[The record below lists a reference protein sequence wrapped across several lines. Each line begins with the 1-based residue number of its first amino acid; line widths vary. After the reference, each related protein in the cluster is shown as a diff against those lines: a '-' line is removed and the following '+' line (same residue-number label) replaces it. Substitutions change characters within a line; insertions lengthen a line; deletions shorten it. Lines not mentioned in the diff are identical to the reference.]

1 MAVTVQPEQ
10 TTTTPPETTRPR
22 DGVGLS
28 RVAALLESN
37 VFLIC
42 VVAACVAARDYVGRA
57 FVASDSWYTVLG
69 GRLIVHSGLP
79 HKDTLTLLTLGHNW
93 VDQQWLAQLAF
104 YGLWVAGNWQ
114 LAMFVVTVLSVG
126 AFAIAAAA
134 GRKLGA
140 SDRNTAIV
148 LAFAFVVGASNT
160 VLRAQIL
167 AYPLFALVL
176 ALLLLDAKRSSRRV
190 YLVFPLLVLW
200 ANIHGSVVVG
210 AGLVAL
216 RGLTAAWPSLRNRH
230 LDRRA
235 LGHSAALIGLPW
247 LCILVS
253 PYGPSLP
260 HYYESVLGSPGISQH
275 VSEWQPTS
283 LTTMPFFFILLLP
296 ALWLMGRA
304 RGALSGF
311 AQLALLST
319 ALLGLDALRN
329 DIWFAI
335 TAAAVLPVAL
345 EAVRPASNAPRRA
358 RTNLRLAIAGV
369 AVTALMALVVAFH
382 GASWYERD
390 FPKRAAT
397 AVAAAAQTNP
407 SLKIF
412 SNETYSDW
420 LIFDHPALAGRVA
433 YDIRFEL
440 LSAKQ
445 LSALAR
451 FQSQTGVGWQDAA
464 NGYGLLV
471 LDPDGDSGS
480 IAYYLKQ
487 PGTKVLYRDKH
498 VVVLQRAVV

>member
-1 MAVTVQPEQ
+1 MAVTVRSEQ
-10 TTTTPPETTRPR
+10 TATTSPETTLSRET
-22 DGVGLS
+22 VGLS

-69 GRLIVHSGLP
+69 GRLIVDSGLP
-79 HKDTLTLLTLGHNW
+79 HKDTLTLLTLGRNW

-126 AFAIAAAA
+126 AFGIAAAT

-148 LAFAFVVGASNT
+148 LTFAFVVGASNT

-167 AYPLFALVL
+167 AYPLFAVVL
-176 ALLLLDAKRSSRRV
+176 ALLLLDARRPSRRV

-216 RGLTAAWPSLRNRH
+216 RGVTAAWPSLRDRH
-230 LDRRA
+230 FDRPA
-235 LGHSAALIGLPW
+235 VSHAAALAVLPW
-247 LCILVS
+247 ICILVS

-260 HYYESVLGSPGISQH
+260 HYYESVLGSSGISQY

-283 LTTMPFFFILLLP
+283 VTTTPFFFLLLLP

-311 AQLALLST
+311 AQLALLIT
-319 ALLGLDALRN
+319 AILGLEALRN

-345 EAVRPASNAPRRA
+345 EAVWPASKAPRRA
-358 RTNLRLAIAGV
+358 RTNLRLAIVGIAATV
-369 AVTALMALVVAFH
+369 LMALVVAVH

-390 FPKRAAT
+390 FPKQAAT
-397 AVAAAAQTNP
+397 AVAAAAQKNP
-407 SLKIF
+407 SLKVY

-445 LSALAR
+445 LNALAR
-451 FQSQTGVGWQDAA
+451 FRTQSGVGWQNAA

-480 IAYYLKQ
+480 IAYYRRQ

-498 VVVLQRAVV
+498 VVVLQRPVS